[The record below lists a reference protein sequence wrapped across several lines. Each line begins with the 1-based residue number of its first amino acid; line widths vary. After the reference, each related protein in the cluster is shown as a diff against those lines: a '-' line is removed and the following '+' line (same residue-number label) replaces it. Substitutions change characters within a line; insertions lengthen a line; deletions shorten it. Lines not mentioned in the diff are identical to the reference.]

1 MYSIG
6 SKQTSSE
13 PECRAR
19 PFGKLRIDTQFT
31 SNGPLPSESR
41 VPELSFVSFEESKAR
56 KNATTKKQ
64 SLRQLLGGLTPIS
77 TGPRQAI
84 LHIKGSNG
92 SVRSRKG
99 VVSAQP
105 DQQALVPPAG
115 KRIRGLRPKPL
126 VLNQDVSPSDRAI
139 PIGIS
144 VSPSIISNDTTPQ
157 SSLLWARSPA
167 QVQGT
172 GPSRYNHDSRGIN
185 TPMIVITPAKNRF
198 SPQDESQVKNVRP
211 ASSVYSRNT
220 QQYPRPNTTATPPMP
235 PLPLFF
241 NECNLRSRFSDFT
254 RNSATTFFEDAA
266 PSTVAHQDAVSQSKR
281 STAGLPT
288 PRRSRGWWNIITSPF
303 SAKSSGH
310 GTFFCRSPSTSEH
323 DVERVPVLQHAAEMA
338 HVDSHGGAM
347 FLNRASDDDG
357 LRSAP
362 GECSHVANAG
372 ILGRHLPTRS
382 VTAPG
387 ALDANAPKLN
397 IYTIPKTGEAA
408 SYYNPNR
415 NFPSLDLSGN
425 RDISGDLQGWSPSQS
440 VFNPGHGPT
449 LSASRMTHTPTV
461 MEAALEAEEA
471 FEVEQRNLPRAPSTP
486 LVRGVLFST
495 PSAEELKTPP
505 STMKSQDR
513 RQPQTPMDSTLSPLS
528 ATPKIQD
535 AHVAQFVAL
544 QRKIEDE
551 PAPAERELGLAAAT
565 MAHSD
570 EESQPEK
577 PRSRPARVRQDSH
590 GLGITSEQELFP
602 PPVHLS
608 EKPRLGTDRFGQ
620 LTIRSC
626 EVEVSARPWYRRF
639 FWLLATSFG
648 IALLIL
654 VVLLVVF
661 IPQNHSDIAVQATW
675 LNLTG
680 FPAIAVGI
688 STVIQAQKTRDTDSC
703 VSPSA
708 LWSCAAPGPSSGSIP
723 KFRLEIRFRN
733 GTLPHNETEL
743 ASATTNPA
751 KRWQDG
757 SRLHRF
763 VKRSSWSS
771 SLYSANPSPP
781 SEADQNFLGRTTD
794 NVTEP
799 YNGEETPFYLSLLD
813 TAAIPESTLRK
824 RDSDWTYP
832 YPDRSG
838 QESSAK
844 NASTSAPNQ
853 VPPAAATKS
862 KGEPVEDALYPLV
875 SAQHLR
881 LYNRGQ
887 GSEHYGFYSYFD
899 RTIYTS
905 GSGDTSRVNN
915 TDTSITGNVALRDAS
930 AVCTFS
936 QTRLLVQIWTK
947 KGTVTSLNASGPDVV
962 ASNASANNMSAPGS
976 FPLPITITI
985 DRHGG
990 VADKKGVYC
999 YGLDE
1004 GHRVMSNVK
1013 TWIDEKRGSSLVNAA
1028 TVPASDE
1035 ESVQKRDGDQTDF
1048 GIDGGSGGCDCQYEN
1063 WSG

>member
-1 MYSIG
+1 MYSIS
-6 SKQTSSE
+6 SKQASSK
-13 PECRAR
+13 PNPGAR
-19 PFGKLRIDTQFT
+19 PFGKLRINTQFT
-31 SNGPLPSESR
+31 SSGSIASESR

-56 KNATTKKQ
+56 KNATTEKQ
-64 SLRQLLGGLTPIS
+64 SLRQRLGGLTPIS
-77 TGPRQAI
+77 IGPRQAVPQVR
-84 LHIKGSNG
+84 GSTG

-99 VVSAQP
+99 AIVAFSQVE
-105 DQQALVPPAG
+105 QQALVPPTG
-115 KRIRGLRPKPL
+115 KRTRGLRPKPL
-126 VLNQDVSPSDRAI
+126 DLNQDVSPSDRAI

-144 VSPSIISNDTTPQ
+144 VSPSTISNNTTPQ
-157 SSLLWARSPA
+157 SILSWDHSPA

-172 GPSRYNHDSRGIN
+172 DASRYNHDSRVVN
-185 TPMIVITPAKNRF
+185 TPMIVITPAKDRF
-198 SPQDESQVKNVRP
+198 SPQDQTHMNDIRP
-211 ASSVYSRNT
+211 ASSIYSRYTNCYT
-220 QQYPRPNTTATPPMP
+220 KAHTTATPPVP
-235 PLPLFF
+235 PLPLFASDH
-241 NECNLRSRFSDFT
+241 NLQSRFSDFT
-254 RNSATTFFEDAA
+254 RNSATIIFEDAA
-266 PSTVAHQDAVSQSKR
+266 PSTVAHQDADFQFKR

-310 GTFFCRSPSTSEH
+310 GTFFWRSPSTSEH
-323 DVERVPVLQHAAEMA
+323 DVEREPVLQHAAEMA
-338 HVDSHGGAM
+338 HIDSHSGAV
-347 FLNRASDDDG
+347 FLNRASDDDS

-362 GECSHVANAG
+362 AEFSHVADSQNV
-372 ILGRHLPTRS
+372 GRHLPTRS

-408 SYYNPNR
+408 SYYGPNR
-415 NFPSLDLSGN
+415 NFPSLYLSGN

-440 VFNPGHGPT
+440 VFIQGHSPT
-449 LSASRMTHTPTV
+449 LSPSRMTHTPTV

-486 LVRGVLFST
+486 LSRAVMFST

-505 STMKSQDR
+505 SIMKFHERREPQNTNTMESV
-513 RQPQTPMDSTLSPLS
+513 SSPLS

-535 AHVAQFVAL
+535 AHVAQFVTL
-544 QRKIEDE
+544 QRKTETE
-551 PAPAERELGLAAAT
+551 SAPVERKLGLAAAT

-577 PRSRPARVRQDSH
+577 PALRPAHIRQDSH
-590 GLGITSEQELFP
+590 GLGITSEQELLP
-602 PPVHLS
+602 PPVHLR

-620 LTIRSC
+620 LTIRSG
-626 EVEVSARPWYRRF
+626 EDEFSARPWYRRF

-654 VVLLVVF
+654 VVLPVVF
-661 IPQNHSDIAVQATW
+661 IPQHHSDMAVQAAW

-680 FPAIAVGI
+680 FPAIVVGI
-688 STVIQAQKTRDTDSC
+688 STVIQAQKTRDTNTC

-708 LWSCAAPGPSSGSIP
+708 LWSCAAPGLSSDSMP
-723 KFRLEIRFRN
+723 EFRLEIRFRN

-743 ASATTNPA
+743 APATTNHV

-757 SRLHRF
+757 SRMHRF
-763 VKRSSWSS
+763 IKRNSWSS

-781 SEADQNFLGRTTD
+781 SEADQNFLGQTTD

-799 YNGEETPFYLSLLD
+799 YNGIETPFYLSLLD
-813 TAAIPESTLRK
+813 TATIPESKLRK

-832 YPDRSG
+832 YPDRSD

-844 NASTSAPNQ
+844 NASTSAANE
-853 VPPAAATKS
+853 VPSAASKS
-862 KGEPVEDALYPLV
+862 NGEPTKQTLYPLV
-875 SAQHLR
+875 SAQPLR
-881 LYNRGQ
+881 LYNLGQ
-887 GSEHYGFYSYFD
+887 DSEHYGFYSYFD

-905 GSGDTSRVNN
+905 GSGDMSQVNN
-915 TDTSITGNVALRDAS
+915 NTSTAGNVALSNAS

-947 KGTVTSLNASGPDVV
+947 KGTVTSLNASGPEIV
-962 ASNASANNMSAPGS
+962 ASNSSANDMSAPGS

-1004 GHRVMSNVK
+1004 EHRVMSNVK
-1013 TWIDEKRGSSLVNAA
+1013 TWINENRGSSLINAA
-1028 TVPASDE
+1028 AVPGSDE
-1035 ESVQKRDGDQTDF
+1035 TSLRKRGEVQ
-1048 GIDGGSGGCDCQYEN
+1048 GIDGGSGGCDCQYQN
-1063 WSG
+1063 WS

>member
-1 MYSIG
+1 MHSIS

-13 PECRAR
+13 PKRGAR
-19 PFGKLRIDTQFT
+19 PFGKLRINTQFA
-31 SNGPLPSESR
+31 SNGPLPPNSR
-41 VPELSFVSFEESKAR
+41 LPELSFVSFEESKAR
-56 KNATTKKQ
+56 KNAATEKQ
-64 SLRQLLGGLTPIS
+64 SLRQRLGGLTPIS
-77 TGPRQAI
+77 TGPRQAVPQV
-84 LHIKGSNG
+84 KGSNG

-99 VVSAQP
+99 AIVLSTQP
-105 DQQALVPPAG
+105 DQQALVPPTA

-126 VLNQDVSPSDRAI
+126 LLNQDVSPSDRAI

-144 VSPSIISNDTTPQ
+144 VSPSTISNDTTPQ
-157 SSLLWARSPA
+157 SRLSWDRSPA

-185 TPMIVITPAKNRF
+185 TPMIVITPAKDRF
-198 SPQDESQVKNVRP
+198 SPHEEAQMNNVRP

-220 QQYPRPNTTATPPMP
+220 NCYPRPNTTATPPVP
-235 PLPLFF
+235 PLPLFAS
-241 NECNLRSRFSDFT
+241 ERNLQSRFSDFT
-254 RNSATTFFEDAA
+254 RNSATTIFEDTA
-266 PSTVAHQDAVSQSKR
+266 PSTVAHQDADFQSKQ

-323 DVERVPVLQHAAEMA
+323 DVERLPVLQHAAEMA
-338 HVDSHGGAM
+338 HVYSHSGVV
-347 FLNRASDDDG
+347 FLNRASDDDS

-362 GECSHVANAG
+362 GECSHVADAG

-387 ALDANAPKLN
+387 ALDPNAPKLN

-408 SYYNPNR
+408 SYYDPTR

-440 VFNPGHGPT
+440 VFIPSHSPT
-449 LSASRMTHTPTV
+449 LSPSRMTHTPTV

-471 FEVEQRNLPRAPSTP
+471 FEVEQRSYPRAPSTP
-486 LVRGVLFST
+486 PSRAVLFST

-505 STMKSQDR
+505 STMKSKDR
-513 RQPQTPMDSTLSPLS
+513 REPQTTVDSVSSPLS
-528 ATPKIQD
+528 ATPKIHD
-535 AHVAQFVAL
+535 AHIAQFVAL
-544 QRKIEDE
+544 QRKIENE
-551 PAPAERELGLAAAT
+551 PVPAERKLGLAAAT

-570 EESQPEK
+570 EESRPEK
-577 PRSRPARVRQDSH
+577 PALRPAHVRQDSH

-626 EVEVSARPWYRRF
+626 EDEVSARPWYRRF
-639 FWLLATSFG
+639 FWLLATCLG

-661 IPQNHSDIAVQATW
+661 IPRNHSDMAVQAAW

-680 FPAIAVGI
+680 FPAIAVGV
-688 STVIQAQKTRDTDSC
+688 STVIQARKTRDTDSC

-708 LWSCAAPGPSSGSIP
+708 LWSCAAPGLSSDSIP

-743 ASATTNPA
+743 APATATTNHV

-757 SRLHRF
+757 SRLHR
-763 VKRSSWSS
+763 KRSSWSS
-771 SLYSANPSPP
+771 SLYSANPPP
-781 SEADQNFLGRTTD
+781 PHEADQNFLGRTTD

-799 YNGEETPFYLSLLD
+799 YNGQETPFYLSLLD
-813 TAAIPESTLRK
+813 TTSIPRSKLRK

-832 YPDRSG
+832 YPDKDRSDNEASG
-838 QESSAK
+838 K
-844 NASTSAPNQ
+844 NASTT
-853 VPPAAATKS
+853 AAHKIPSPATKPN
-862 KGEPVEDALYPLV
+862 GEPIEETFYPLV
-875 SAQHLR
+875 SAQPLR
-881 LYNRGQ
+881 LYNRAQ
-887 GSEHYGFYSYFD
+887 DTEHYGFYSYFD

-905 GSGDTSRVNN
+905 QINNN
-915 TDTSITGNVALRDAS
+915 TSSKAL

-936 QTRLLVQIWTK
+936 QTRLHVQIWTMK
-947 KGTVTSLNASGPDVV
+947 KGTISSTSSNGSRVV
-962 ASNASANNMSAPGS
+962 ASDSSANDMSAPGS
-976 FPLPITITI
+976 FPLPVTITI

-990 VADKKGVYC
+990 AAEEKGVYC

-1004 GHRVMSNVK
+1004 EHRVMSNVK
-1013 TWIDEKRGSSLVNAA
+1013 TWIDENRGASLINAA
-1028 TVPASDE
+1028 AVPGSDDMDA
-1035 ESVQKRDGDQTDF
+1035 SVQRRDGDQTDS

-1063 WSG
+1063 WS